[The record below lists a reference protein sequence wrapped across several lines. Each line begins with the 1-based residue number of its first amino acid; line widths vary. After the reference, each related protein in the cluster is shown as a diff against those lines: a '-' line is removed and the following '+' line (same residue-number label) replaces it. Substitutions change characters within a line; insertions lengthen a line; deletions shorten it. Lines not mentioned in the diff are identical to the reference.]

1 MTRVFIPSPMRIY
14 TRGKS
19 TLEAEGKNVGKLVDG
34 LEDQYPGLKSAI
46 AYENGDLRP
55 GLAIAIDGK
64 VVSRGFLE
72 QVKDCK
78 EVTFFLAI
86 NGG

>member
-1 MTRVFIPSPMRIY
+1 MTHVFIPSPMRIY
-14 TRGKS
+14 TKGLS
-19 TLEAEGKNVGKLVDG
+19 TLEATGKNIGKLVDS

-46 AYENGDLRP
+46 ACENGDLRP

-72 QVKDCK
+72 QVNDGK